1 MQWPQLLSR
10 KRLGSEVEPSDST
23 ARTDY
28 QRDFDRIVFSSAF
41 RRMQDKTQVFPLSKI
56 DYVRTRLT
64 HSLEASSIGRSLGTL
79 VGERVIA
86 RHALSGFEAA
96 DFGNICAAACLAH
109 DIGNPP
115 FGHSGEDAFR
125 HWAGTADYGARRVA
139 MLSGSRRE
147 DFMSFEGNAQGFRI
161 VARLQNPDN
170 PGGLQLT
177 CATLAAFSKYPR
189 ESCLAGNRFDGVSA
203 KKQGFTTADR
213 ELFEQVALTVGLT
226 SRSDE
231 YAIWHR
237 HPLAFV
243 VEAADDIAYRVIDI
257 EDGYRLSHFSY
268 SEATDAFL
276 DLLPD
281 RDRQQARLG
290 GIRDRKDRVEFLRA
304 KVINQIIQQAMQC
317 FMDNEAAILAGGF
330 DVPLLQEVP
339 CRENADRLLEM
350 AAERIYCAPEVVSIQ
365 AAGFQVIH
373 DLLERFIAVLDDVA
387 EHGTQASPRSRTLVR
402 LIPEQFIGEDRVPSS
417 DPYLRLLLLTDF
429 VSGMTDS
436 YAVSLYKKVTGI
448 SLPGG

>member
-1 MQWPQLLSR
+1 
-10 KRLGSEVEPSDST
+10 
-23 ARTDY
+23 
-28 QRDFDRIVFSSAF
+28 
-41 RRMQDKTQVFPLSKI
+41 
-56 DYVRTRLT
+56 
-64 HSLEASSIGRSLGTL
+64 
-79 VGERVIA
+79 
-86 RHALSGFEAA
+86 
-96 DFGNICAAACLAH
+96 
-109 DIGNPP
+109 
-115 FGHSGEDAFR
+115 
-125 HWAGTADYGARRVA
+125 
-139 MLSGSRRE
+139 
-147 DFMSFEGNAQGFRI
+147 MSFEGNAQGFRI

-189 ESCLAGNRFDGVSA
+189 ESCLTGNRFDGVSA
-203 KKQGFTTADR
+203 KKQGFTAADGQ
-213 ELFEQVALTVGLT
+213 LFEQVARTVGLT

-257 EDGYRLSHFSY
+257 EDGYRLGHFSY
-268 SEATDAFL
+268 AEATDAFL
-276 DLLPD
+276 ELLPD
-281 RDRQQARLG
+281 RDRQQVRLS

-304 KVINQIIQQAMQC
+304 KVINQIIQQAMVC

-339 CRENADRLLEM
+339 CRENADHLLEM

-373 DLLERFIAVLDDVA
+373 DLLERFISVLDDVA
-387 EHGTQASPRSRTLVR
+387 EHGWQASPRSRTLIR
-402 LIPEQFIGEDRVPSS
+402 LIPEQFIGEDRVPAT
-417 DPYLRLLLLTDF
+417 DPYQRLLLLTDF

-436 YAVSLYKKVTGI
+436 YAVTLYKKVTGI